1 MAAANMKWSR
11 LSDFLEEDSEIPTDI
26 AFEIVDESNTEIGTV
41 KAHKFV
47 LAVHSDFF
55 RKAFFGSG
63 LNFKE
68 SSGTVI
74 IKETTK
80 EAFSAMIDFVYE
92 QEIDFGR
99 KSVEELFDILNVSKR
114 YQVDDLTLAITNHF
128 KNFPWR
134 ENDLKN
140 VVQSVA
146 CAEEFEQF
154 PDETKALFESGAI
167 FLKKK
172 LTSVKEML
180 RFLDDDNSVNM
191 DVAVRLLAEVQKL
204 PCDNC
209 KRARCIDGE
218 MIRHISKLKPGQL
231 VKTRPMHH
239 WWERY
244 RGRAC
249 QVVSVDRESGA
260 VELKFVNPLAWGTQL
275 PC

>member
-1 MAAANMKWSR
+1 
-11 LSDFLEEDSEIPTDI
+11 
-26 AFEIVDESNTEIGTV
+26 
-41 KAHKFV
+41 
-47 LAVHSDFF
+47 
-55 RKAFFGSG
+55 
-63 LNFKE
+63 
-68 SSGTVI
+68 
-74 IKETTK
+74 
-80 EAFSAMIDFVYE
+80 
-92 QEIDFGR
+92 
-99 KSVEELFDILNVSKR
+99 
-114 YQVDDLTLAITNHF
+114 
-128 KNFPWR
+128 
-134 ENDLKN
+134 
-140 VVQSVA
+140 
-146 CAEEFEQF
+146 
-154 PDETKALFESGAI
+154 
-167 FLKKK
+167 
-172 LTSVKEML
+172 ML